1 MLTVPSSHAGGN
13 TIWQRSPSGS
23 VSEAMG
29 LSRSS
34 FFWLNTAMAVA
45 NPCRFDSDN
54 DSLGTSRQPAQS
66 SIQYL
71 PGLLI
76 ANSVMF
82 AIKASEIPNLRISSR
97 TERER
102 STRLIGLST
111 ASLNNVKD
119 IFKAHVTRHH
129 DVYNRRGKHHQSGWD
144 VDRIAQRLSGHIL
157 GGLIGV

>member
-1 MLTVPSSHAGGN
+1 
-13 TIWQRSPSGS
+13 
-23 VSEAMG
+23 
-29 LSRSS
+29 
-34 FFWLNTAMAVA
+34 
-45 NPCRFDSDN
+45 
-54 DSLGTSRQPAQS
+54 
-66 SIQYL
+66 
-71 PGLLI
+71 
-76 ANSVMF
+76 MF

-144 VDRIAQRLSGHIL
+144 VDRIAQPLSGHLL
-157 GGLIGV
+157 GGLIGVSVRMCSRRARVAAIRHALRVGL

>member
-1 MLTVPSSHAGGN
+1 MSLTLL
-13 TIWQRSPSGS
+13 
-23 VSEAMG
+23 SEAVLKPISRVDRS
-29 LSRSS
+29 LSVRELMRKFGISE
-34 FFWLNTAMAVA
+34 
-45 NPCRFDSDN
+45 
-54 DSLGTSRQPAQS
+54 
-66 SIQYL
+66 
-71 PGLLI
+71 
-76 ANSVMF
+76 
-82 AIKASEIPNLRISSR
+82 ASEIPNLRISSR